1 MRNVNLLGVVL
12 AVILLVVLIYKRVSL
27 IPATL
32 VCVVVL
38 AMTNGMGFLELVMD
52 HYAVSLSGF
61 IGKYFLVFVT
71 NALFG
76 KIMEETLLAA
86 TFSRM
91 IGRAFGDK
99 NGVYGAM
106 LATALLSFGGVSV
119 FVIVF
124 TVYPIFLATFQ
135 KADLPRKLIPAC
147 IMSSSCTFPLSML
160 PGGAQLNNIIPAQY
174 LGTSPMAAFPIGVVC
189 SVLCMA
195 LLYRYF
201 AWEFGKAR
209 QRGEHFD
216 GDARI
221 LERIARFQADAGVSP
236 WLSAL
241 PLVLI
246 IGLINGLGMD
256 LSYAVLCG
264 CGLAL
269 VIGGKNLGR
278 EGNRA
283 GDSGRDAEPP
293 ESSLQG
299 NGGRSAASPES
310 RLSADA
316 GVSRQSLT
324 NRFQRCADLIGRI
337 RATTNAGLAN
347 VGAAMVTT
355 AVSVGFGGAVLSCSG
370 ASIILEAIASLPFV
384 APVLLAVAASF
395 AGLLTGNGGGGCDVA
410 MDLLSGQYLAMGIPP
425 ELLHR
430 IVAMA
435 TASFSC
441 LPHNG
446 MLITIMDTCGYSAR
460 EAYKYIFVST
470 VVIGGV
476 CLAVAV
482 GMGSVMAGAM

>member
-1 MRNVNLLGVVL
+1 MNLAGVVL
-12 AVILLVVLIYKRVSL
+12 AVVLLVVLIYKRVSL

-38 AMTNGMGFLELVMD
+38 ALTNGMGFLELVMD

-86 TFSRM
+86 SFSRM
-91 IGRAFGDK
+91 IGRAFGDR
-99 NGVYGAM
+99 NAVYGAM

-174 LGTSPMAAFPIGVVC
+174 LGTSPMAAFPVGVVC
-189 SVLCMA
+189 SVLCMI

-201 AWEFGKAR
+201 AYEFDRAR

-221 LERIARFQADAGVSP
+221 LERIARFQTDAGVSP

-241 PLVLI
+241 PLAVI

-269 VIGGKNLGR
+269 VIGWKNLGQK
-278 EGNRA
+278 G
-283 GDSGRDAEPP
+283 GDGIRDTLDSARPQERDGQIPA
-293 ESSLQG
+293 
-299 NGGRSAASPES
+299 RSDGQQRKSIFHTCC
-310 RLSADA
+310 RL
-316 GVSRQSLT
+316 VT
-324 NRFQRCADLIGRI
+324 RI
-337 RATTNAGLAN
+337 RNTVNDGAGN

-355 AVSVGFGGAVLSCSG
+355 AASVGFGGAVLSCSG
-370 ASIILEAIASLPFV
+370 AQIILEAIARLTFA

-410 MDLLSGQYLAMGIPP
+410 MDLLSARYLAMGIHP

-446 MLITIMDTCGYSAR
+446 MLITILDTCGYSAR
-460 EAYKYIFVST
+460 EAYPYIFVST
-470 VVIGGV
+470 VVVGGV

-482 GMGSVMAGAM
+482 GMGGLMYGGM